1 MTTDPKSVNV
11 LVIDIHAEDYAE
23 RLGKAFPGIN
33 VHAVSSLPEAPADC
47 SDIDVIIAFG
57 IAVDDALFA
66 RSPRLKWVQSL
77 ATGVDHF
84 LRCPSLDKAV
94 TITSGRGIHG
104 AAMRETTLHLM
115 LSVARPSAAMQ
126 KDRAGHVWQ
135 RRLWTLLDGKTA
147 MVAGIGVA
155 GIAIGRALNA
165 LGMTVIGVS
174 RTPRD
179 IDGFAAVEPIDK
191 LTQVVHRADYL
202 VSVLPGDAHNNDRFD
217 AAVFA
222 AMKPSAYFINVGRGE
237 TVVEPDLIAAL
248 KSGAIAGAG
257 LDVFRLEP
265 LPADS
270 PFWDMDNVVM
280 SPHVGG
286 YFVEYEDYVMPI
298 IIDNMRCFL
307 DGRMGEMRNVVER

>member
-1 MTTDPKSVNV
+1 
-11 LVIDIHAEDYAE
+11 
-23 RLGKAFPGIN
+23 
-33 VHAVSSLPEAPADC
+33 
-47 SDIDVIIAFG
+47 
-57 IAVDDALFA
+57 
-66 RSPRLKWVQSL
+66 
-77 ATGVDHF
+77 
-84 LRCPSLDKAV
+84 
-94 TITSGRGIHG
+94 
-104 AAMRETTLHLM
+104 MRETAVHLM

-147 MVAGIGVA
+147 MVAGVGVA
-155 GIAIGRALNA
+155 GIAIGRALNG
-165 LGMTVIGVS
+165 LGMTVIGLS
-174 RTPRD
+174 RTTRD

-191 LTQVVHRADYL
+191 LTEVVHRADYL
-202 VSVLPGDAHNNDRFD
+202 VSVLPGDAHNNDRIN

-248 KSGAIAGAG
+248 QSGTIAGAG
-257 LDVFRLEP
+257 LDVFRKEP

-280 SPHVGG
+280 TPHVGG

-307 DGRMGEMRNVVER
+307 DGRIGEMQNVVKR